1 VRVETVLAAG
11 IAVVLAASVF
21 AAVATPGVLAEREP
35 EEPPGRLDI
44 REVTIAP
51 GDISGGVATLS
62 VTTYLEHRGGVSGN
76 VTVRLRAVDLDSG
89 LVETTREVDVG
100 EVAGDRE
107 VRVPADV
114 SVARE
119 GGYRIEALLYRDGR
133 QVGSAARVVRGVGT
147 LQSGGR
153 VAFHRFRA
161 GLPPIQYSVAAAGP
175 NRTTLSVSAY
185 LTNRGAAPS
194 GNLTVELIVRQ
205 AESNVVA
212 ARSTVPIGGIPAGET
227 STPETTVTVPSGYNY
242 HLDALVREGDV
253 VVDTA
258 RSVANLDPTERVEA
272 NVTVRDVGLRVED
285 FERTD
290 DERAPQPRR
299 TTRAE
304 GGHPGFGLP
313 AAATALAIA
322 AIAAIA
328 RRRRIR

>member
-1 VRVETVLAAG
+1 
-11 IAVVLAASVF
+11 
-21 AAVATPGVLAEREP
+21 
-35 EEPPGRLDI
+35 
-44 REVTIAP
+44 
-51 GDISGGVATLS
+51 
-62 VTTYLEHRGGVSGN
+62 
-76 VTVRLRAVDLDSG
+76 
-89 LVETTREVDVG
+89 
-100 EVAGDRE
+100 
-107 VRVPADV
+107 
-114 SVARE
+114 
-119 GGYRIEALLYRDGR
+119 
-133 QVGSAARVVRGVGT
+133 
-147 LQSGGR
+147 
-153 VAFHRFRA
+153 
-161 GLPPIQYSVAAAGP
+161 
-175 NRTTLSVSAY
+175 
-185 LTNRGAAPS
+185 
-194 GNLTVELIVRQ
+194 
-205 AESNVVA
+205 
-212 ARSTVPIGGIPAGET
+212 
-227 STPETTVTVPSGYNY
+227 VTVPSGYNY